1 MDTNRIKR
9 FATEARNILKA
20 GIAAKITTL
29 GFDKNGNVAEENKPQ
44 LMQGGSLWN
53 EQLQTEGFYYQW
65 MSLYNR
71 IQQKGISEVYEEAA
85 YTWFNR
91 LCAIRILQKNNLCSP
106 VLTYADAAR
115 TPVIV
120 DEARQGRIP
129 QMFLSPDNGGNEGGE
144 ELRQRLVELLDD
156 DTKVTEQFAILITA
170 WCHDNPII
178 NQCFGSIADY
188 TELLLPNNI
197 LAEGG
202 FVDMLN
208 HTEFITD
215 EDFQSPE
222 LIGWL
227 YQFYISERKDEVFA
241 KKGKFEADEIPAAT
255 QIFTPNWIVKYMVQN
270 TVGRIYLD
278 NNPYETQLQKKWQYL
293 VEPSEKPSDRYSLK
307 YNELTDLKVAD
318 LACGSGHILNECFDL
333 LYDLY
338 IAEGY
343 GRGEAV
349 ENIFSHN
356 LTGIDLDTRAKQL
369 SQFALLLK
377 ACQKDA
383 GFADAHVLPNVLDM
397 TGVVPALDKKAM
409 AEACLQ
415 FVGGYDDVA
424 GEMLEEDFE
433 LLKEADNLGSI
444 MIFNINENYHNM
456 LRSHYEDWTKNGT
469 DDCPANIKQL
479 LPGVKV
485 ILTLTEHYHALVM
498 NPPYMGGGKMNSVLS
513 KYVKDNYEEGKADLF
528 SVFMFM
534 GMERLVDGGKM
545 AQINMQSWMFLSSFK
560 SLRNIFLHNYAIDSM
575 LHLGPRTFDELS
587 GEVVQNTAF
596 VLTKPQDPYGGITMA
611 EIRALPKSE
620 QDVWRQRFY
629 EDTEK
634 DMDEL
639 FLGNPKGIYYR
650 LVDGKN
656 CADKE
661 QMFLANK
668 DGNEDGKHIYYPNV
682 EQLNFGKIPD
692 APIGYWVSPK
702 IQEIF
707 TSNLA
712 LSAVASPC
720 VGLQTADNARFL
732 RLWFEPSYS
741 RIGFGCENAAL
752 AARSQKKWFPT
763 TKGGTFRRWFGNMYY
778 VVNWENDGEE
788 LTNFKGSVIR
798 NRRRYFT
805 TCGATWSTIA
815 SGKPSFRY
823 FDKSWLFETKGSVCF
838 PEDEKKNNII
848 MGYLNSP
855 LVSAFLQT
863 LAPTLDYHEGP
874 MGRIPYMDVEDSNI
888 SNIVEQNIALS
899 KQDWDAHE
907 TSWDFQRNELLSIDA
922 DTYMENINYEIEKHF
937 EETGEHISLSP
948 AAPKLGSLEWRME
961 QYKTKW
967 ERKFMQLHKNEEE
980 LNRQFI
986 DIYGLQDE
994 LTPDVPLN
1002 EITLLQQ
1009 GEINVTDHGITW
1021 NEDAMTKQLISYAVG
1036 CMLGRYRLDKPG
1048 LHIAHPN
1055 PTDEE
1060 IAPYEYNG
1068 ELWEIDDDGIMPLM
1082 PNDCGFSDN
1091 ASARFADFIRVA
1103 LGNEEHVANL
1113 NYVEKCLGKTL
1124 EQYFVKDFWK
1134 DHKKMYQNRPIY
1146 WLFSSKKGA
1155 FQVIAYMHRMNAYT
1169 AERVRSKYLLPYIEH
1184 LEAEIDK
1191 LDARRA
1197 ELSTKETKQLQ
1208 ALQKQLDECREYH
1221 ERLQVVAEQA
1231 ISFDLDDGVVVNYA
1245 KFGDILQK
1253 IK

>member
-1 MDTNRIKR
+1 MDTNRIKH

-53 EQLQTEGFYYQW
+53 EQLQTEGFYHQW

-71 IQQKGISEVYEEAA
+71 IQQIGIIDVYEEAA

-91 LCAIRILQKNNLCSP
+91 LCAIRILQKNNLCGP
-106 VLTYADAAR
+106 VLAYADAAR
-115 TPVIV
+115 TPIIV
-120 DEARQGRIP
+120 DEARQGHIP
-129 QMFLSPDNGGNEGGE
+129 PME
-144 ELRQRLVELLDD
+144 EYMRQRLVELLDD

-170 WCHDNPII
+170 WCHNNPII

-241 KKGKFEADEIPAAT
+241 KKGKFETDEIPAAT

-293 VEPSEKPSDRYSLK
+293 VEPSEKPNNETVLK

-343 GRGEAV
+343 GRAEAI

-383 GFADAHVLPNVLDM
+383 AFADAHCMPKVLDM
-397 TGVVPALDKKAM
+397 PKPYDAKSVSLGLDS
-409 AEACLQ
+409 ACLK
-415 FVGGYDDVA
+415 FMGGYETIA
-424 GEMLEEDFE
+424 GEMLEQDMK
-433 LLKEADNLGSI
+433 LLMDANDLGSI
-444 MIFNINENYHNM
+444 MKFNDDEDYLAM
-456 LRSHYEDWTKNGT
+456 LRNYYENWTEEGF
-469 DDCPANIKQL
+469 DDCPDEIKAL
-479 LPGVKV
+479 IPGVQV
-485 ILTLTEHYHALVM
+485 ILALTEKYHALVM
-498 NPPYMGGGKMNSVLS
+498 NPPYMGNKNMNDVLS
-513 KYVKDNYEEGKADLF
+513 KYVKDNYVEGKADLF
-528 SVFMFM
+528 SVFMQM
-534 GMERLVDGGKM
+534 GMERLIDNGKM
-545 AQINMQSWMFLSSFK
+545 AQINMQSWMFLSSFEK
-560 SLRNIFLHNYAIDSM
+560 LRKQFLTHYNIDNM

-596 VLTKPQDPYGGITMA
+596 VLSKHEPTSQGG
-611 EIRALPKSE
+611 
-620 QDVWRQRFY
+620 V
-629 EDTEK
+629 
-634 DMDEL
+634 
-639 FLGNPKGIYYR
+639 YYR

-661 QMFLANK
+661 QLFLSHIN
-668 DGNEDGKHIYYPNV
+668 GNEDGNRILYSNV
-682 EQLNFGKIPD
+682 EQKNFEKIPGL
-692 APIGYWVSPK
+692 PIGYWISPK

-712 LSAVASPC
+712 LSAVCSPTQ
-720 VGLQTADNARFL
+720 GLATADNARFL

-741 RIGFGCENAAL
+741 RIGFSCENAAV

-763 TKGGTFRRWFGNMYY
+763 TKGGTFRRWFGNMYH

-798 NRRRYFT
+798 NRWRYFT
-805 TCGATWSTIA
+805 KCGATWSTIA

-888 SNIVEQNIALS
+888 SNIVELNISIS

-907 TSWDFQRNELLSIDA
+907 TSWDFQRNELLSIDT
-922 DTYMENINYEIEKHF
+922 DTYMENIDYEIEKHF
-937 EETGEHISLSP
+937 EETGEHICIDP
-948 AAPKLGSLEWRME
+948 AAPKLGNLEWRME

-1002 EITLLQQ
+1002 EITILQQ
-1009 GEINVTDHGITW
+1009 GEIKITDQYNLSDNDGSIFTDSDGAILTVTGDSYLEW
-1021 NEDAMTKQLISYAVG
+1021 QEDVIMKQLISYAVG

-1060 IAPYEYNG
+1060 IAPYEYKG
-1068 ELWEIDDDGIMPLM
+1068 EQWEIDDDGIMPLM

-1113 NYVEKCLGKTL
+1113 NYVEKCLGKTV

-1184 LEAEIDK
+1184 LEAAIDK

-1208 ALQKQLDECREYH
+1208 SLQKQLDECREYH

-1245 KFGDILQK
+1245 KFGDVLKK

>member
-29 GFDKNGNVAEENKPQ
+29 GFDKTGHVAEENKPQ

-53 EQLQTEGFYYQW
+53 DQLQTEGFYYQW

-91 LCAIRILQKNNLCSP
+91 LCAIRILQKNNLCSL
-106 VLTYADAAR
+106 VLAYADAAR

-129 QMFLSPDNGGNEGGE
+129 QMKE
-144 ELRQRLVELLDD
+144 EMRQRLVELLDD

-197 LAEGG
+197 LAAGG

-215 EDFQSPE
+215 EDFRSPE

-293 VEPSEKPSDRYSLK
+293 VEPSEKPSNDTILK
-307 YNELTDLKVAD
+307 YNELEDLKVAD

-369 SQFALLLK
+369 ATFALLLK
-377 ACQKDA
+377 ACQKDVA
-383 GFADAHVLPNVLDM
+383 FADAHCMPNVLTMPKPWNKETQGPIQDM
-397 TGVVPALDKKAM
+397 LHIYFQG
-409 AEACLQ
+409 EATNQ
-415 FVGGYDDVA
+415 Q
-424 GEMLEEDFE
+424 EEEIMGSFD
-433 LLKEADNLGSI
+433 LMQDADSLGSI
-444 MIFNINENYHNM
+444 MKFDINASTR
-456 LRSHYEDWTKNGT
+456 LL
-469 DDCPANIKQL
+469 IKQTTDFWCSQEIVPEEVRTQIDTFKL
-479 LPGVKV
+479 
-485 ILTLTEHYHALVM
+485 ILALTEKYHALVM
-498 NPPYMGGGKMNSVLS
+498 NPPYMGRSGMNDLITQ
-513 KYVKDNYEEGKADLF
+513 YVHDNYALGKWDLF
-528 SVFMFM
+528 ATFMLVAIN
-534 GMERLVDGGKM
+534 RLEINAKM
-545 AQINMQSWMFLSSFK
+545 SMINMHSWMFLDAFEA
-560 SLRNIFLHNYAIDSM
+560 LRMYLVKNFQIDNM
-575 LHLGPRTFDELS
+575 LHLGPNTFDELS
-587 GEVVQNTAF
+587 GEVVQNTTF
-596 VLTKPQDPYGGITMA
+596 VISKNRPNHAGDYYKLSTGNNCAAK
-611 EIRALPKSE
+611 E
-620 QDVWRQRFY
+620 Q
-629 EDTEK
+629 
-634 DMDEL
+634 L
-639 FLGNPKGIYYR
+639 FLNDYGHYR
-650 LVDGKN
+650 
-656 CADKE
+656 
-661 QMFLANK
+661 
-668 DGNEDGKHIYYPNV
+668 NV
-682 EQLNFGKIPD
+682 NQLRFDTIPSCPIAYWLSINWLKLFGKQSIND
-692 APIGYWVSPK
+692 IAISKAGIVSGDDNYFVKYWHEVCFKDIS
-702 IQEIF
+702 
-707 TSNLA
+707 
-712 LSAVASPC
+712 
-720 VGLQTADNARFL
+720 FL
-732 RLWFEPSYS
+732 P
-741 RIGFGCENAAL
+741 
-752 AARSQKKWFPT
+752 QKPYAKFHT
-763 TKGGTFRRWFGNMYY
+763 FQKGGTNRKYYGNNDYVFKLKDLWDDKFYNKSIRRGDEDSYFKKAIGWSYTGSTENKAFRQIENCICGTGTPTLFAKNPEDYYHIIGFLNSKITSYLLPILNPTLSLAPGY
-778 VVNWENDGEE
+778 VVRLPYIKLTSSSE
-788 LTNFKGSVIR
+788 LT
-798 NRRRYFT
+798 
-805 TCGATWSTIA
+805 
-815 SGKPSFRY
+815 
-823 FDKSWLFETKGSVCF
+823 
-838 PEDEKKNNII
+838 
-848 MGYLNSP
+848 
-855 LVSAFLQT
+855 FL
-863 LAPTLDYHEGP
+863 AH
-874 MGRIPYMDVEDSNI
+874 SNVDI
-888 SNIVEQNIALS
+888 S
-899 KQDWDAHE
+899 KQDWDTHE
-907 TSWDFQRNELLSIDA
+907 TSWDFQRNELLSIDTS
-922 DTYMENINYEIEKHF
+922 TYMENIDYKIEKHF
-937 EETGEHISLSP
+937 EETGEHIDLSL
-948 AAPKLGSLEWRME
+948 AAPQLGSLEWRME

-1002 EITLLQQ
+1002 EITILQQ
-1009 GEINVTDHGITW
+1009 GEINVKEDSITW
-1021 NEDAMTKQLISYAVG
+1021 NEDVMTKQLISYAVG

-1060 IAPYEYNG
+1060 IAPYEYKG
-1068 ELWEIDDDGIMPLM
+1068 EQWAIDDDGIMPLM

-1103 LGNEEHVANL
+1103 LGNEEHVENL
-1113 NYVEKCLGKTL
+1113 NYAEQCLGKTL

-1134 DHKKMYQNRPIY
+1134 DHKKTYQNRPIY

-1197 ELSTKETKQLQ
+1197 ELSTRETKQLQ
-1208 ALQKQLDECREYH
+1208 TLQKQLDECREYH

>member
-29 GFDKNGNVAEENKPQ
+29 GFDKNGNVAEKNKPQ

-129 QMFLSPDNGGNEGGE
+129 QMKE
-144 ELRQRLVELLDD
+144 ELRQRLMELLDD

-202 FVDMLN
+202 FVDLLN

-215 EDFQSPE
+215 EEFQSPE

-278 NNPYETQLQKKWQYL
+278 NNPYETQVQKKWQYL
-293 VEPSEKPSDRYSLK
+293 VEPSEKPDEKNTLK

-338 IAEGY
+338 IVEGY

-349 ENIFSHN
+349 ENIFIHN

-383 GFADAHVLPNVLDM
+383 AFADAHVLPNVLDM

-415 FVGGYDDVA
+415 FVGGYEDVA

-433 LLKEADNLGSI
+433 LLKEADNLGNI
-444 MIFNINENYHNM
+444 MIFNNDENYLNM
-456 LRSHYEDWTKNGT
+456 LRSHYQDWTKNGT
-469 DDCPANIKQL
+469 DDCPADIKLL
-479 LPGVKV
+479 LPGVKM
-485 ILTLTEHYHALVM
+485 ILALTEHYHALVM

-513 KYVKDNYEEGKADLF
+513 KYVKDNYSEAKADLF
-528 SVFMFM
+528 SVFMDM
-534 GMERLVDGGKM
+534 GMKRLIFGGKM
-545 AQINMQSWMFLSSFK
+545 AQINMQSWMFLSSFEK
-560 SLRNIFLHNYAIDSM
+560 LRDIFLHIYVIDSM

-596 VLTKPQDPYGGITMA
+596 VLTKPRFSEYGMMTSFELASKPLEERKAIINKLIEEGDSG
-611 EIRALPKSE
+611 EFKKNIREA
-620 QDVWRQRFY
+620 
-629 EDTEK
+629 
-634 DMDEL
+634 
-639 FLGNPKGIYYR
+639 KGIYYR

-682 EQLNFGKIPD
+682 EQLNFSKIPG
-692 APIGYWVSPK
+692 APIGYWVTPK

-720 VGLQTADNARFL
+720 VELQTADNARFL

-741 RIGFGCENAAL
+741 RIGIGCENAAL
-752 AARSQKKWFPT
+752 AARSQKKWFPYN
-763 TKGGTFRRWFGNMYY
+763 KGGSFRRWYGNQEF
-778 VVNWENDGEE
+778 VVNWEEDGKEIKE
-788 LTNFKGSVIR
+788 YKGAVIR
-798 NRRRYFT
+798 NPTFYFKSSVSW
-805 TCGATWSTIA
+805 GLIA
-815 SGKPSFRY
+815 SNASSFRFY
-823 FDKSWLFETKGSVCF
+823 PSGFIYDVAGMSLFANDTNNQLFLLGSLNTKLAFKLVRLMNPTVNMQCGDIAKT
-838 PEDEKKNNII
+838 P
-848 MGYLNSP
+848 YLR
-855 LVSAFLQT
+855 L
-863 LAPTLDYHEGP
+863 
-874 MGRIPYMDVEDSNI
+874 DSNQKMRSITDNVETNVSI
-888 SNIVEQNIALS
+888 SHE
-899 KQDWDAHE
+899 DWDAHE

-922 DTYMENINYEIEKHF
+922 DTYMENIDYKIEKHF

-948 AAPKLGSLEWRME
+948 AIPKLDSLEWRME

-1002 EITLLQQ
+1002 EITILQQ
-1009 GEINVTDHGITW
+1009 GEI
-1021 NEDAMTKQLISYAVG
+1021 S
-1036 CMLGRYRLDKPG
+1036 
-1048 LHIAHPN
+1048 
-1055 PTDEE
+1055 
-1060 IAPYEYNG
+1060 
-1068 ELWEIDDDGIMPLM
+1068 
-1082 PNDCGFSDN
+1082 
-1091 ASARFADFIRVA
+1091 
-1103 LGNEEHVANL
+1103 
-1113 NYVEKCLGKTL
+1113 
-1124 EQYFVKDFWK
+1124 
-1134 DHKKMYQNRPIY
+1134 
-1146 WLFSSKKGA
+1146 
-1155 FQVIAYMHRMNAYT
+1155 
-1169 AERVRSKYLLPYIEH
+1169 IE
-1184 LEAEIDK
+1184 
-1191 LDARRA
+1191 
-1197 ELSTKETKQLQ
+1197 
-1208 ALQKQLDECREYH
+1208 
-1221 ERLQVVAEQA
+1221 
-1231 ISFDLDDGVVVNYA
+1231 
-1245 KFGDILQK
+1245 
-1253 IK
+1253 

>member
-20 GIAAKITTL
+20 GIATKITTL
-29 GFDKNGNVAEENKPQ
+29 GFDKNGNVAEENKPR

-106 VLTYADAAR
+106 VLAYADAAR

-129 QMFLSPDNGGNEGGE
+129 QMKE

-170 WCHDNPII
+170 WCHDNQII

-202 FVDMLN
+202 FVDLLN

-278 NNPYETQLQKKWQYL
+278 NNPYETQLQKKWRYL
-293 VEPSEKPSDRYSLK
+293 IYNSECKIYNSGAANTTTQPIINSKLYTINYSSL
-307 YNELTDLKVAD
+307 EELKVAD

-383 GFADAHVLPNVLDM
+383 GFADAHCMPNVLTMPKPWNKETQGPIQDM
-397 TGVVPALDKKAM
+397 LHIYFQG
-409 AEACLQ
+409 EATNEQ
-415 FVGGYDDVA
+415 K
-424 GEMLEEDFE
+424 EEIAACFD
-433 LLKEADNLGSI
+433 LMQNADSLGSI
-444 MIFNINENYHNM
+444 MKFDISESTR
-456 LRSHYEDWTKNGT
+456 LL
-469 DDCPANIKQL
+469 IKQTTDYWCSQEIVPEEVRTQMPAFKL
-479 LPGVKV
+479 
-485 ILTLTEHYHALVM
+485 ILALTEKYHALVM
-498 NPPYMGGGKMNSVLS
+498 NPPYMGGGNMNSVLS
-513 KYVKDNYEEGKADLF
+513 KYVKDNYVEGKADLF
-528 SVFMFM
+528 SVFMQM

-545 AQINMQSWMFLSSFK
+545 AQINMQSWMFLSSFEK
-560 SLRNIFLHNYAIDSM
+560 LRKQFLTHYNIDNM

-596 VLTKPQDPYGGITMA
+596 VLSKHEPTEQGG
-611 EIRALPKSE
+611 
-620 QDVWRQRFY
+620 V
-629 EDTEK
+629 
-634 DMDEL
+634 
-639 FLGNPKGIYYR
+639 YYR
-650 LVDGKN
+650 LVEGKN

-661 QMFLANK
+661 RLFLEAK
-668 DGNEDGKHIYYPNV
+668 QGDGTAIINSKLYTINYPNV
-682 EQLNFGKIPD
+682 EQKNFEKIPGC
-692 APIGYWVSPK
+692 PIGYWMDKDFLNVFINGNVLGNK
-702 IQEIF
+702 YR
-707 TSNLA
+707 TLA
-712 LSAVASPC
+712 GSST
-720 VGLQTADNARFL
+720 GDNKQFL
-732 RLWFEPSYS
+732 RLWHEVDNNKVGYGLKKDYSGYSY
-741 RIGFGCENAAL
+741 
-752 AARSQKKWFPT
+752 KWIPCS
-763 TKGGTFRRWFGNMYY
+763 KGGSFRRWYGNFEYLM
-778 VVNWENDGEE
+778 NWENNGEAIKYFVTHNPNDPKTTSWSRRLFNTE
-788 LTNFKGSVIR
+788 L
-798 NRRRYFT
+798 YFHQ
-805 TCGATWSTIA
+805 AITWSKVL
-815 SGKPSFRY
+815 SGKFSVRY
-823 FDKSWLFETKGSVCF
+823 LPEGFIMESASCGIMPNEKWLIETLALMNSKYTQ
-838 PEDEKKNNII
+838 EILNII
-848 MGYLNSP
+848 N
-855 LVSAFLQT
+855 
-863 LAPTLDYHEGP
+863 PTLGMQVGDIKSIPLYDDYIEQDKHKHIDHVAKE
-874 MGRIPYMDVEDSNI
+874 NI
-888 SNIVEQNIALS
+888 SIS
-899 KQDWDAHE
+899 KSDWDAHE
-907 TSWDFQRNELLSIDA
+907 TSWDFQRNELLSIDT

-937 EETGEHISLSP
+937 EETGEHICIDP
-948 AAPKLGSLEWRME
+948 AAPKLGNLEWRME

-994 LTPDVPLN
+994 LTPDVPLD
-1002 EITLLQQ
+1002 EITILQQ
-1009 GEINVTDHGITW
+1009 GEI
-1021 NEDAMTKQLISYAVG
+1021 S
-1036 CMLGRYRLDKPG
+1036 
-1048 LHIAHPN
+1048 
-1055 PTDEE
+1055 
-1060 IAPYEYNG
+1060 
-1068 ELWEIDDDGIMPLM
+1068 
-1082 PNDCGFSDN
+1082 
-1091 ASARFADFIRVA
+1091 
-1103 LGNEEHVANL
+1103 
-1113 NYVEKCLGKTL
+1113 
-1124 EQYFVKDFWK
+1124 
-1134 DHKKMYQNRPIY
+1134 
-1146 WLFSSKKGA
+1146 
-1155 FQVIAYMHRMNAYT
+1155 
-1169 AERVRSKYLLPYIEH
+1169 IE
-1184 LEAEIDK
+1184 
-1191 LDARRA
+1191 
-1197 ELSTKETKQLQ
+1197 
-1208 ALQKQLDECREYH
+1208 
-1221 ERLQVVAEQA
+1221 
-1231 ISFDLDDGVVVNYA
+1231 
-1245 KFGDILQK
+1245 
-1253 IK
+1253 

>member
-29 GFDKNGNVAEENKPQ
+29 GFDKKGNVAEEHRPQ

-53 EQLQTEGFYYQW
+53 DQLQTEGFYYQW

-106 VLTYADAAR
+106 VLAYADAAR

-129 QMFLSPDNGGNEGGE
+129 QMKE

-197 LAEGG
+197 LSEGG

-293 VEPSEKPSDRYSLK
+293 VEPSEKPSDDTILK
-307 YNELTDLKVAD
+307 YNELEDLKVAD

-343 GRGEAV
+343 GRGETV

-383 GFADAHVLPNVLDM
+383 AFADAHCMPNVLTMPVCDSY
-397 TGVVPALDKKAM
+397 TIKDTLGHFVCAYQLDWANVDRK
-409 AEACLQ
+409 E
-415 FVGGYDDVA
+415 
-424 GEMLEEDFE
+424 LEDTFD
-433 LLKEADNLGSI
+433 LMKDADSLGSI
-444 MIFNINENYHNM
+444 MRFEISLDTREHLIEAVNAYDAEPKYAEAF
-456 LRSHYEDWTKNGT
+456 KNLIDGFRLII
-469 DDCPANIKQL
+469 A
-479 LPGVKV
+479 
-485 ILTLTEHYHALVM
+485 LTENYHALVM
-498 NPPYMGGGKMNSVLS
+498 NPPYMGGGNMNGVLS
-513 KYVKDNYEEGKADLF
+513 KYVKDNYKNGKADLAT
-528 SVFMFM
+528 VFVEMM
-534 GMERLVDGGKM
+534 GQRTSANGSY
-545 AQINMQSWMFLSSFK
+545 AFIIPPSWMFLSTFEGLRKNIIENQSIE
-560 SLRNIFLHNYAIDSM
+560 SL
-575 LHLGPRTFDELS
+575 LHLSRGVFGADFGASSSVIKNTSNANACGTYFRLVERTFQE
-587 GEVVQNTAF
+587 F
-596 VLTKPQDPYGGITMA
+596 
-611 EIRALPKSE
+611 E
-620 QDVWRQRFY
+620 QSHLR
-629 EDTEK
+629 
-634 DMDEL
+634 ML
-639 FLGNPKGIYYR
+639 F
-650 LVDGKN
+650 
-656 CADKE
+656 E
-661 QMFLANK
+661 QTLANHDFK
-668 DGNEDGKHIYYPNV
+668 YNFKEYTKDVTELPYSEDGNRIYYPNV
-682 EQLNFGKIPD
+682 EQMNFEKIPG

-712 LSAVASPC
+712 LSAVCSPTQ
-720 VGLQTADNARFL
+720 GLATADNARFL

-798 NRRRYFT
+798 NRWRYFT
-805 TCGATWSTIA
+805 KCGATWSTIA

-874 MGRIPYMDVEDSNI
+874 MGRIPYIDIEDSNL
-888 SNIVEQNIALS
+888 SDLVEKNIALS
-899 KQDWDAHE
+899 KSDWNAHE
-907 TSWDFQRNELLSIDA
+907 TSWDFQRNELLSIDTS
-922 DTYMENINYEIEKHF
+922 TYTENIDYKIKKHF
-937 EETGEHISLSP
+937 EETGEHISISP

-994 LTPDVPLN
+994 LTSDVPLN
-1002 EITLLQQ
+1002 EITILQQ
-1009 GEINVTDHGITW
+1009 GEIKITDQYSLSDNDGSIFTDSDGAILTVTGDSYLEWQDDVI
-1021 NEDAMTKQLISYAVG
+1021 MKQLISYSVG
-1036 CMLGRYRLDKPG
+1036 CMFGRYRLDKPG

-1068 ELWEIDDDGIMPLM
+1068 EQWEIDDDGIMPLM

-1103 LGNEEHVANL
+1103 LGNEDHVANL
-1113 NYVEKCLGKTL
+1113 NYVEQCLGKTL
-1124 EQYFVKDFWK
+1124 EKYFVKDFWK

-1221 ERLQVVAEQA
+1221 ERLQVVAEQT

>member
-29 GFDKNGNVAEENKPQ
+29 GFDKNGHVAEENKPQ
-44 LMQGGSLWN
+44 LMQGGSLWK

-71 IQQKGISEVYEEAA
+71 IQQKGINEVYEEAA

-106 VLTYADAAR
+106 VLAYADAAR

-120 DEARQGRIP
+120 DEARQGRLP
-129 QMFLSPDNGGNEGGE
+129 QMKE

-178 NQCFGSIADY
+178 NKCFGSIADY

-278 NNPYETQLQKKWQYL
+278 NNPYEKQLQKKWQYL
-293 VEPSEKPSDRYSLK
+293 IEPSEKPSDKTLLK
-307 YNELTDLKVAD
+307 YNELEDLKVAD

-383 GFADAHVLPNVLDM
+383 AFANAHCMPNVLTMPKPWNSEAQGPIQDM
-397 TGVVPALDKKAM
+397 LHIYFQG
-409 AEACLQ
+409 EATNQ
-415 FVGGYDDVA
+415 QK
-424 GEMLEEDFE
+424 EEIMGCFNLMQD
-433 LLKEADNLGSI
+433 ADSLGSI
-444 MIFNINENYHNM
+444 MKFNICESTR
-456 LRSHYEDWTKNGT
+456 LL
-469 DDCPANIKQL
+469 IKQTTNYWCNQEIVPEEVRTQIPAFKL
-479 LPGVKV
+479 
-485 ILTLTEHYHALVM
+485 ILALTEKYHALVM
-498 NPPYMGGGKMNSVLS
+498 NPPYMGSGNMNGVLS
-513 KYVKDNYEEGKADLF
+513 KYVKDEYKDGKADF
-528 SVFMFM
+528 ATVFVEMMGQRTSVNGSYAF
-534 GMERLVDGGKM
+534 
-545 AQINMQSWMFLSSFK
+545 IIPPSWMFLSTFEGLRKNIIENQSIE
-560 SLRNIFLHNYAIDSM
+560 SL
-575 LHLGPRTFDELS
+575 LHLSRGVFGADFGASSAVIKNTSNANACGTYFRLVERTFQE
-587 GEVVQNTAF
+587 F
-596 VLTKPQDPYGGITMA
+596 
-611 EIRALPKSE
+611 E
-620 QDVWRQRFY
+620 QSHLR
-629 EDTEK
+629 
-634 DMDEL
+634 ML
-639 FLGNPKGIYYR
+639 F
-650 LVDGKN
+650 
-656 CADKE
+656 E
-661 QMFLANK
+661 QTLANHDFK
-668 DGNEDGKHIYYPNV
+668 YNFKEYTKDVTELPYSEDGNRIYYPNV
-682 EQLNFGKIPD
+682 EQMNFVKIPG
-692 APIGYWVSPK
+692 APIGYWVSKK
-702 IQEIF
+702 IIEAMSGIKISEYGISDGQNI
-707 TSNLA
+707 T
-712 LSAVASPC
+712 
-720 VGLQTADNARFL
+720 GDNNKYL
-732 RLWFEPSYS
+732 RLLWEVNNKQS
-741 RIGFGCENAAL
+741 GQNM
-752 AARSQKKWFPT
+752 KWVPMA
-763 TKGGTFRRWFGNMYY
+763 KGGSFRRWYGNIDT
-778 VVNWENDGEE
+778 VVNWSIEA
-788 LTNFKGSVIR
+788 R
-798 NRRRYFT
+798 NEY
-805 TCGATWSTIA
+805 
-815 SGKPSFRY
+815 
-823 FDKSWLFETKGSVCF
+823 
-838 PEDEKKNNII
+838 KNNPVARIQDKYLWYRI
-848 MGYLNSP
+848 GITWNLICSGVGTGFRLLTSDTLFNKAAPTIVLKTECVNMTNYLLAYLNSKVTRSVLNVMNP
-855 LVSAFLQT
+855 TFNTNIAEVFN
-863 LAPTLDYHEGP
+863 LAIKRQNEQL
-874 MGRIPYMDVEDSNI
+874 I
-888 SNIVEQNIALS
+888 SHLSEQNITIS
-899 KQDWDAHE
+899 KQDWDTHE
-907 TSWDFQRNELLSIDA
+907 TSWDFQRNELLSIDTS
-922 DTYMENINYEIEKHF
+922 TYTENIDYKIEKHF
-937 EETGEHISLSP
+937 EETGEHISISP
-948 AAPKLGSLEWRME
+948 AAPQFGSLEWRME

-1002 EITLLQQ
+1002 EITILQQ
-1009 GEINVTDHGITW
+1009 GEINVTDNGITW
-1021 NEDAMTKQLISYAVG
+1021 NEDIITKQLISYAVG
-1036 CMLGRYRLDKPG
+1036 CMLGRYRLDKLG

-1068 ELWEIDDDGIMPLM
+1068 EQWEIDDDGIMPLM

-1103 LGNEEHVANL
+1103 LGNEEHVENL
-1113 NYVEKCLGKTL
+1113 NYVEKCLGKPL

-1155 FQVIAYMHRMNAYT
+1155 FQVITYMHRMNAYT

-1191 LDARRA
+1191 LDVRRA

>member
-293 VEPSEKPSDRYSLK
+293 VEPSEKSSDRYSLK

-383 GFADAHVLPNVLDM
+383 GFADAHILPHVMDM
-397 TGVVPALDKKAM
+397 AHVSPKMDEKTLS
-409 AEACLQ
+409 EACLE
-415 FVGGYDDVA
+415 FMGGYEDVA
-424 GEMLEEDFE
+424 GEMLAEDFE
-433 LLKEADNLGSI
+433 LLKEAEDLGSI
-444 MIFNINENYHNM
+444 MCFNDDKEYLSM
-456 LRSHYEDWTKNGT
+456 LRHQYAEWTENGT
-469 DDCPANIKQL
+469 NDCPENIKQL
-479 LPGVKV
+479 LPGVQV
-485 ILTLTEHYHALVM
+485 ILALTEKYHALVM

-513 KYVKDNYEEGKADLF
+513 KYVKDNYEEAKADLF
-528 SVFMFM
+528 SVFMDM

-545 AQINMQSWMFLSSFK
+545 AQINMQSWMFLSSFEK
-560 SLRNIFLHNYAIDSM
+560 LRNIFLHNYIIDNM

-596 VLTKPQDPYGGITMA
+596 VLTKPRFSEYGMTTSLELASKPLEERKAIVNKLMEEVDSG
-611 EIRALPKSE
+611 ELNKNIREA
-620 QDVWRQRFY
+620 
-629 EDTEK
+629 
-634 DMDEL
+634 
-639 FLGNPKGIYYR
+639 KGIYYR

-682 EQLNFGKIPD
+682 EQKNFEKIPG
-692 APIGYWVSPK
+692 APIGYWVSKK
-702 IQEIF
+702 IFAIYND
-707 TSNLA
+707 SKKI
-712 LSAVASPC
+712 SDISPARI
-720 VGLQTADNARFL
+720 GMMTTDNNRFL
-732 RLWFEPSYS
+732 RNWHEVSFDK
-741 RIGFGCENAAL
+741 IGFDFSNRESAIE
-752 AARSQKKWFPT
+752 SDYKWFPYN
-763 TKGGTFRRWFGNMYY
+763 KGGGFKRWYGLNYLI
-778 VVNWENDGEE
+778 VNWQYGGKEIIDNGMTSFRGKD
-788 LTNFKGSVIR
+788 F
-798 NRRRYFT
+798 YFHE
-805 TCGATWSTIA
+805 GITWSFI
-815 SGKPSFRY
+815 SSSNFGVRYKPHGYLFDIQGSSSFPPT
-823 FDKSWLFETKGSVCF
+823 DDLEIVT
-838 PEDEKKNNII
+838 
-848 MGYLNSP
+848 GYLNSK
-855 LVSAFLQT
+855 VAYVFLSI
-863 LAPTLDYHEGP
+863 LNPTLSFQG
-874 MGRIPYMDVEDSNI
+874 GNINSLPYIQKDNVAIKQIVKECI
-888 SNIVEQNIALS
+888 SCTRS
-899 KQDWDAHE
+899 DWDAHE
-907 TSWDFQRNELLSIDA
+907 TSWDFQRNELLSIDTS
-922 DTYMENINYEIEKHF
+922 TYMENIDYKMEKHF
-937 EETGEHISLSP
+937 EETGEHISISP

-1002 EITLLQQ
+1002 EITILQQ
-1009 GEINVTDHGITW
+1009 GEIDVTDNGITW

-1068 ELWEIDDDGIMPLM
+1068 EQWEIDDDGIMPLM

-1103 LGNEEHVANL
+1103 LGNEEHVENL

-1208 ALQKQLDECREYH
+1208 TLKKQLDECREYH

>member
-29 GFDKNGNVAEENKPQ
+29 GFDKKGNVAEEHRPQ

-53 EQLQTEGFYYQW
+53 DQLQTEGFYYQW

-106 VLTYADAAR
+106 VLAYADAAR

-129 QMFLSPDNGGNEGGE
+129 QMKE

-278 NNPYETQLQKKWQYL
+278 NNPYETQLKKKWQYL
-293 VEPSEKPSDRYSLK
+293 VEPSEKPNSDTFLK
-307 YNELTDLKVAD
+307 YNELEDLKVAD

-369 SQFALLLK
+369 ATFALLLK
-377 ACQKDA
+377 ACQKDVA
-383 GFADAHVLPNVLDM
+383 FADAHCMPNVLTMPKPWNREAQGPIQDM
-397 TGVVPALDKKAM
+397 LHIYFQG
-409 AEACLQ
+409 EATNQQENEIMDCFDLMQ
-415 FVGGYDDVA
+415 H
-424 GEMLEEDFE
+424 
-433 LLKEADNLGSI
+433 ADSLGSI
-444 MIFNINENYHNM
+444 MKFDISESTR
-456 LRSHYEDWTKNGT
+456 LL
-469 DDCPANIKQL
+469 IKQATDYWCSQEIVPEEECTQIATFKL
-479 LPGVKV
+479 
-485 ILTLTEHYHALVM
+485 ILALTEKYHALIA
-498 NPPYMGGGKMNSVLS
+498 NPPYMGRNTMNSVLTEYLDSMYKVTKQDLYATFMDMMIS
-513 KYVKDNYEEGKADLF
+513 KTIPYGKSAF
-528 SVFMFM
+528 VT
-534 GMERLVDGGKM
+534 ME
-545 AQINMQSWMFLSSFK
+545 SWMFLSSFDSFRRK
-560 SLRNIFLHNYAIDSM
+560 ILSSTTIESLIHMPY
-575 LHLGPRTFDELS
+575 LGKGWTPM
-587 GEVVQNTAF
+587 
-596 VLTKPQDPYGGITMA
+596 GI
-611 EIRALPKSE
+611 
-620 QDVWRQRFY
+620 
-629 EDTEK
+629 
-634 DMDEL
+634 
-639 FLGNPKGIYYR
+639 
-650 LVDGKN
+650 
-656 CADKE
+656 
-661 QMFLANK
+661 
-668 DGNEDGKHIYYPNV
+668 
-682 EQLNFGKIPD
+682 NFGTDACIILNGISNIQATYQYIRYFETNKETSIPHNF
-692 APIGYWVSPK
+692 PTINERYSSISQKYFEQIPGWVIGYWLSK
-702 IQEIF
+702 KFISIF
-707 TSNLA
+707 KNESIANEMVTREGMA
-712 LSAVASPC
+712 
-720 VGLQTADNARFL
+720 TADNDRFL
-732 RLWFEPSYS
+732 RLWPEV
-741 RIGFGCENAAL
+741 
-752 AARSQKKWFPT
+752 SQSKFSKLNIKADKWYPYN
-763 TKGGTFRRWFGNMYY
+763 KGGNFRRWYGNREF
-778 VVNWENDGEE
+778 VVNWENNGEA
-788 LTNFKGSVIR
+788 I
-798 NRRRYFT
+798 
-805 TCGATWSTIA
+805 
-815 SGKPSFRY
+815 
-823 FDKSWLFETKGSVCF
+823 
-838 PEDEKKNNII
+838 KNNIDVKTGRI
-848 MGYLNSP
+848 RSHNYNGEYAFKKCITWSALSSGNISIRYSEDGFLWDSKGACGFSDTYLVYILGLLNSKVARSYLDVLSPTIDYKVGDIIQIP
-855 LVSAFLQT
+855 LV
-863 LAPTLDYHEGP
+863 
-874 MGRIPYMDVEDSNI
+874 IKKEDEICNWVSLNI
-888 SNIVEQNIALS
+888 SISSE
-899 KQDWDAHE
+899 DWDAHE
-907 TSWDFQRNELLSIDA
+907 TSWDFQRNELLSIDTS
-922 DTYMENINYEIEKHF
+922 TYTENIDYKMEKHF
-937 EETGEHISLSP
+937 EETGEHICIDP
-948 AAPKLGSLEWRME
+948 AAPQFGSLEWRME

-1002 EITLLQQ
+1002 EITILQQ
-1009 GEINVTDHGITW
+1009 GEIKITDQYSLSDNDGSIFTDSDGAILTVTGDSYLEWQDDVI
-1021 NEDAMTKQLISYAVG
+1021 MKQLISYAVG
-1036 CMLGRYRLDKPG
+1036 CMLGRYRLDRPG

-1060 IAPYEYNG
+1060 IAPYEYKG
-1068 ELWEIDDDGIMPLM
+1068 EQWEIDDDGIMPLM

-1113 NYVEKCLGKTL
+1113 NYVEQCLGKTL

-1197 ELSTKETKQLQ
+1197 ELSTKETKLLQ
-1208 ALQKQLDECREYH
+1208 TLKKQLDECREYH

>member
-20 GIAAKITTL
+20 GIAAKIITL
-29 GFDKNGNVAEENKPQ
+29 GFDKNGNVAEANKPQ

-106 VLTYADAAR
+106 VLAYADAAR

-129 QMFLSPDNGGNEGGE
+129 QMKE

-156 DTKVTEQFAILITA
+156 DTKVTEQFAILVTA

-293 VEPSEKPSDRYSLK
+293 VGDVSHVATAEMPTSPLCGETPHLLHYD
-307 YNELTDLKVAD
+307 ELTDLKVAD

-343 GRGEAV
+343 GRSEAV
-349 ENIFSHN
+349 ENIFCHN

-383 GFADAHVLPNVLDM
+383 AFADAHVLPNVLDM
-397 TGVVPALDKKAM
+397 MGVVPALDKKAM

-415 FVGGYDDVA
+415 FVGGYEVVA

-444 MIFNINENYHNM
+444 MIFNNDENYLNM
-456 LRSHYEDWTKNGT
+456 LRSYYEDWTKNGT
-469 DDCPANIKQL
+469 DDCPADIKLL

-485 ILTLTEHYHALVM
+485 ILALTEHYHALVM
-498 NPPYMGGGKMNSVLS
+498 NPPYMGGAKMNSALS
-513 KYVKDNYEEGKADLF
+513 KYVKDNYEAGKADLF
-528 SVFMFM
+528 SVFMQM
-534 GMERLVDGGKM
+534 GMERLISNGKM
-545 AQINMQSWMFLSSFK
+545 AQINMQSWMFLSSFEK
-560 SLRNIFLHNYAIDSM
+560 LRTQFLKDYNIDSM

-596 VLTKPQDPYGGITMA
+596 VLSKHEPTEQGG
-611 EIRALPKSE
+611 
-620 QDVWRQRFY
+620 V
-629 EDTEK
+629 
-634 DMDEL
+634 
-639 FLGNPKGIYYR
+639 YYR

-661 QMFLANK
+661 KLFLSHIH
-668 DGNEDGKHIYYPNV
+668 GNEDGNRIYYSNV
-682 EQLNFGKIPD
+682 EQKNFEKIPGC
-692 APIGYWVSPK
+692 PIGYWVSEKMISAMNNTSIGSHCKVIAGLCTGDNGHYIFNWHEVDKNHTYFPNERFTDKTFKFHNKGGRSRKWYGNQDYIVKYSEQSLQDLQKLAGFRNDGNEYFYKASISWAK
-702 IQEIF
+702 IASTYNTFRYYPQGFVFDSAGSSIF
-707 TSNLA
+707 SSTDVSYTLLGFCN
-712 LSAVASPC
+712 SVISREMIHIINPTINASP
-720 VGLQTADNARFL
+720 GIIKKLPT
-732 RLWFEPSYS
+732 PK
-741 RIGFGCENAAL
+741 ENE
-752 AARSQKKWFPT
+752 
-763 TKGGTFRRWFGNMYY
+763 YI
-778 VVNWENDGEE
+778 D
-788 LTNFKGSVIR
+788 
-798 NRRRYFT
+798 
-805 TCGATWSTIA
+805 
-815 SGKPSFRY
+815 
-823 FDKSWLFETKGSVCF
+823 
-838 PEDEKKNNII
+838 
-848 MGYLNSP
+848 
-855 LVSAFLQT
+855 
-863 LAPTLDYHEGP
+863 
-874 MGRIPYMDVEDSNI
+874 
-888 SNIVEQNIALS
+888 NIVSQNIAIS

-907 TSWDFQRNELLSIDA
+907 TSWDFQRNELLSLVGDVSHVAAANSDASQPLCGETPHLLRFVNKSDYIHITGNKLPHWNQGGCVQFVTFRLADSLPQTKLKEFGEFKEQWMAEHPKPWDIDTQEEYKNKVGKAMDKWIDA
-922 DTYMENINYEIEKHF
+922 
-937 EETGEHISLSP
+937 G
-948 AAPKLGSLEWRME
+948 
-961 QYKTKW
+961 
-967 ERKFMQLHKNEEE
+967 
-980 LNRQFI
+980 
-986 DIYGLQDE
+986 YG
-994 LTPDVPLN
+994 
-1002 EITLLQQ
+1002 
-1009 GEINVTDHGITW
+1009 
-1021 NEDAMTKQLISYAVG
+1021 
-1036 CMLGRYRLDKPG
+1036 
-1048 LHIAHPN
+1048 
-1055 PTDEE
+1055 
-1060 IAPYEYNG
+1060 
-1068 ELWEIDDDGIMPLM
+1068 
-1082 PNDCGFSDN
+1082 DC
-1091 ASARFADFIRVA
+1091 I
-1103 LGNEEHVANL
+1103 L
-1113 NYVEKCLGKTL
+1113 
-1124 EQYFVKDFWK
+1124 KD
-1134 DHKKMYQNRPIY
+1134 
-1146 WLFSSKKGA
+1146 
-1155 FQVIAYMHRMNAYT
+1155 
-1169 AERVRSKYLLPYIEH
+1169 ERVRNIVADSIMH
-1184 LEAEIDK
+1184 FNG
-1191 LDARRA
+1191 
-1197 ELSTKETKQLQ
+1197 
-1208 ALQKQLDECREYH
+1208 
-1221 ERLQVVAEQA
+1221 ER
-1231 ISFDLDDGVVVNYA
+1231 Y
-1245 KFGDILQK
+1245 DIHA
-1253 IK
+1253 

>member
-71 IQQKGISEVYEEAA
+71 IQQKGINEVYEEAA

-106 VLTYADAAR
+106 VLAYADAAR
-115 TPVIV
+115 TPIIV

-129 QMFLSPDNGGNEGGE
+129 QMKE

-156 DTKVTEQFAILITA
+156 DTKVTDQFAILITA

-178 NQCFGSIADY
+178 NKCFGSIADY

-215 EDFQSPE
+215 EDFHSPE

-278 NNPYETQLQKKWQYL
+278 NNPYETQLHKKWQYL
-293 VEPSEKPSDRYSLK
+293 VEPSEKPDEKNALK
-307 YNELTDLKVAD
+307 YNELENLKVAD

-349 ENIFSHN
+349 ENIFCHN

-377 ACQKDA
+377 ACQKDV
-383 GFADAHVLPNVLDM
+383 GFADAHILPHVMDM
-397 TGVVPALDKKAM
+397 AHVNPKMDDKALS
-409 AEACLQ
+409 ESCLE
-415 FVGGYDDVA
+415 FMGGYEDMA
-424 GEMLEEDFE
+424 GEMLAEDFE
-433 LLKEADNLGSI
+433 LLKEAEDLGSI
-444 MIFNINENYHNM
+444 MCFNNDKEYLSM
-456 LRSHYEDWTKNGT
+456 LRHQYAEWTEDGT
-469 DDCPANIKQL
+469 DDCPENIKQL
-479 LPGVKV
+479 LPGVQV
-485 ILTLTEHYHALVM
+485 ILALTENYHVLVM

-528 SVFMFM
+528 SVFMQM

-545 AQINMQSWMFLSSFK
+545 AQINMQSWMFLSSFEK
-560 SLRNIFLHNYAIDSM
+560 LRNIFLHNYLIDNM

-596 VLTKPQDPYGGITMA
+596 VLTKPHDPYGGITLA
-611 EIRALPKSE
+611 EVKALPKSE
-620 QDVWRQRFY
+620 QEVWKQRFF

-634 DMDEL
+634 DMDEF

-661 QMFLANK
+661 QLFLANK
-668 DGNEDGKHIYYPNV
+668 DGNVDGKHIYYPNV
-682 EQLNFGKIPD
+682 EQKNFEKIPGC
-692 APIGYWVSPK
+692 PIGYWVSEKVFTIYNDSKK
-702 IQEIF
+702 ISDI
-707 TSNLA
+707 
-712 LSAVASPC
+712 SPARI
-720 VGLQTADNARFL
+720 GMMTTDNTRFL
-732 RLWFEPSYS
+732 RIWHEVSYDK
-741 RIGFGCENAAL
+741 IGFDFSNRESATE
-752 AARSQKKWFPT
+752 SDYKWFPYN
-763 TKGGTFRRWFGNMYY
+763 KGGGFKRWYGLNYLI
-778 VVNWENDGEE
+778 VNWQYGGKEIIDNGMTSFRGKD
-788 LTNFKGSVIR
+788 F
-798 NRRRYFT
+798 YFHE
-805 TCGATWSTIA
+805 GITWSFI
-815 SGKPSFRY
+815 SSSNFGVRYKPHGYLFDIQGSSSFPTA
-823 FDKSWLFETKGSVCF
+823 DDLETVT
-838 PEDEKKNNII
+838 
-848 MGYLNSP
+848 GYLNSK
-855 LVSAFLQT
+855 VAYAFLSI
-863 LAPTLDYHEGP
+863 LNPTLSFQG
-874 MGRIPYMDVEDSNI
+874 GNINSLPYIQKDNVAIKQIVKECI
-888 SNIVEQNIALS
+888 SCS
-899 KQDWDAHE
+899 RSDWDAHE
-907 TSWDFQRNELLSIDA
+907 TSWDFQRNELLSIDTS
-922 DTYMENINYEIEKHF
+922 TYMENIDYKMEKHF
-937 EETGEHISLSP
+937 EETGEHISLSLD
-948 AAPKLGSLEWRME
+948 APQLGSLEWRMD

-986 DIYGLQDE
+986 DIYGLQGE

-1002 EITLLQQ
+1002 EITILQQ
-1009 GEINVTDHGITW
+1009 GEINVVENSITW
-1021 NEDAMTKQLISYAVG
+1021 NEDVMTKQLISYAVG

-1055 PTDEE
+1055 LTDEE

-1068 ELWEIDDDGIMPLM
+1068 EQWEIDDDGIMPLM

-1155 FQVIAYMHRMNAYT
+1155 FQVIA
-1169 AERVRSKYLLPYIEH
+1169 
-1184 LEAEIDK
+1184 
-1191 LDARRA
+1191 
-1197 ELSTKETKQLQ
+1197 
-1208 ALQKQLDECREYH
+1208 
-1221 ERLQVVAEQA
+1221 
-1231 ISFDLDDGVVVNYA
+1231 
-1245 KFGDILQK
+1245 
-1253 IK
+1253 